1 MILNTMNEVYYE
13 NSHLVVSLT
22 ARTFEYL
29 CLAALCNERMLPQLS
44 IVLCRSNFKVIL
56 LPLCHSGAL
65 SG

>member
-1 MILNTMNEVYYE
+1 MNEVYYD

-29 CLAALCNERMLPQLS
+29 CDERMLPQLS
-44 IVLCRSNFKVIL
+44 VVLCRTNFKVIL
-56 LPLCHSGAL
+56 LPLCHLDAL